1 MQIYRKFEN
10 KTYRYQGSSKSRQV
24 IWDNYG
30 VLTCTIYMGKP
41 EIPVGNQMVH
51 TISFGTL
58 QKIWAV
64 ISGNEI
70 FPLFLVCSAFNIL
83 IYFVAGDSPITSN
96 FIV

>member
-1 MQIYRKFEN
+1 MQVYRKFEN

-30 VLTCTIYMGKP
+30 VLASTIYMGKP
-41 EIPVGNQMVH
+41 EIPAGNQMVH
-51 TISFGTL
+51 TI
-58 QKIWAV
+58 WAV
-64 ISGNEI
+64 ISGNAI
-70 FPLFLVCSAFNIL
+70 FPLFLVCSTFNIL